1 MENSPKTNV
10 LRDRVL
16 LLLINGMSVH
26 AAESFCLQQ
35 GADPA
40 AAREIVADARQ
51 RITVAADYT
60 RDEQLGR
67 AIMRLDDLYA
77 KAIAEKDT
85 RTALQA
91 LRELNR
97 LLSLYSPKDNP
108 QHPDA
113 EDTSS
118 MRQQL
123 DLIAGHLLP
132 LGLADASYPLEE
144 HARLAA
150 EHIRRMR

>member
-1 MENSPKTNV
+1 MDNYPKTNL

-16 LLLINGMSVH
+16 LLLINGMSIH

-35 GADPA
+35 GTEPA

-97 LLSLYSPKDNP
+97 LLSLYSPKDHP
-108 QHPDA
+108 QHPG
-113 EDTSS
+113 EGDTAS
-118 MRQQL
+118 MKQQL

-132 LGLADASYPLEE
+132 LELADASYPLEE

-150 EHIRRMR
+150 DLIRRMR